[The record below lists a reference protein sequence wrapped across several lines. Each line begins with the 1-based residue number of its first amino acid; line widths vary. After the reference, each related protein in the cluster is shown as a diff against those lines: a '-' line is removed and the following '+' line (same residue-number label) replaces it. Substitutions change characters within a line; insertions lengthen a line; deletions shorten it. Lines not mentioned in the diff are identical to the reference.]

1 MRPAATYRLTWWL
14 AYLAMGLG
22 VGVFAGMLGIGGGTM
37 LVTLM
42 VFAFGAQGFPADRVL
57 HLALGTAMA
66 TIIPTSIASFRAHH
80 RHGAVRWDIVRAAEP
95 GLVLGAVAGTIIAGG
110 IPSKNLAIVFVAFAY
125 YAGAQM
131 MLDIKPKP
139 ARQLPGPRVVAA
151 TGAVVGVLCALVGA
165 AGGIITIPLLTMC
178 NVPIRSAIG
187 TSAAFGLPV
196 AIAGT
201 AGYVW
206 SGLEADHLPPLAVGY
221 VFVPALIAVMIGTA
235 LTVPAGARLAHRMP
249 VPILKRMFAVILWV
263 LATKMLWTLF
273 TTSS

>member
-1 MRPAATYRLTWWL
+1 MGWWL

-42 VFAFGAQGFPADRVL
+42 VFAFGAQGFPTDCVL

-80 RHGAVRWDIVRAAEP
+80 KHEAVRWDIVRAAAP
-95 GLVLGAVAGTIIAGG
+95 GLILGAIAGTLIANDL
-110 IPSKNLAIVFVAFAY
+110 PSKDLALVFVAFAY
-125 YAGAQM
+125 CAGAQM
-131 MLDIKPKP
+131 ILDVKPK
-139 ARQLPGPRVVAA
+139 AAWQIPGPRVVGIV
-151 TGAVVGVLCALVGA
+151 GALVGTLCALVGA
-165 AGGIITIPLLTMC
+165 AGGIITIPLMTMF
-178 NVPIRSAIG
+178 NVPMRHAIG

-196 AIAGT
+196 AMAGT

-206 SGLEADHLPPLAVGY
+206 SELSAKHLPSQALGY
-221 VFVPALIAVMIGTA
+221 VFVPALIAVVLGTA

-249 VPILKRMFAVILWV
+249 VAALKRIFGIILWI
-263 LATKMLWTLF
+263 LATKMLWTF
-273 TTSS
+273 I